1 MPCFIQANQTTVRG
15 GSIVMWSRLSVR
27 SGIRDRILGW
37 AILAL
42 LVSPATVFGG
52 AAEDW
57 QTAYDA
63 EQAGG
68 VGPRNSQLYKGDPI
82 WGADPN
88 RPGACLPKSR

>member
-1 MPCFIQANQTTVRG
+1 
-15 GSIVMWSRLSVR
+15 MWSRLSVR

-42 LVSPATVFGG
+42 LVSLATVFGG

-63 EQAGG
+63 EQAGAEWDLAIHNYTSLG
-68 VGPRNSQLYKGDPI
+68 S
-82 WGADPN
+82 
-88 RPGACLPKSR
+88 